1 MPRFGRSY
9 PVPRRGSVAA
19 LFAAPIVTGA
29 GALNAT
35 FTATGAATEF
45 SPASG
50 TVTGSFTASS
60 VVTTVDP
67 TSGVVSSTFSAGFSP
82 VAVSTSGAVTSVFT
96 AAGAPVVQMPTAGA
110 VSATFTASATAGI
123 DMVATGVVAGN
134 FAAGYAPEA
143 IGVPSSLG
151 ATFQALFGPEAIGI
165 PSGIVA
171 TFTVGYAPE
180 GLGGSG
186 VLSATFSA
194 APSFTVNL
202 QTTGTVSGLFSVGI
216 ATAPKVSVPWN
227 QSGNQYVP
235 NLLSFG
241 LHANYRVY
249 VQVGVPT
256 AQLGNN
262 GDYCFRPDGTAG
274 ARMYVRS
281 GGSWSAIN

>member
-1 MPRFGRSY
+1 MRFGRSY
-9 PVPRRGSVAA
+9 PVPRRGSIAA
-19 LFAAPIVTGA
+19 LFAAPIIAGA
-29 GALNAT
+29 GTLNAT

-110 VSATFTASATAGI
+110 VSATFSAVGTATWFIPTVGAVT
-123 DMVATGVVAGN
+123 GN
-134 FAAGYAPEA
+134 FSAGFAPEA
-143 IGVPSSLG
+143 IGIPSAVS
-151 ATFQALFGPEAIGI
+151 ASFVALLSPEAIGI
-165 PSGIVA
+165 PSGLVA
-171 TFTVGYAPE
+171 TFSAGYNPE
-180 GLGGSG
+180 GLGTSG
-186 VLSATFSA
+186 VVNGLFNA
-194 APSFTVNL
+194 AGA
-202 QTTGTVSGLFSVGI
+202 GTVQYSTTASVTGYFSVQ
-216 ATAPKVSVPWN
+216 TPTLPKVSVPWN
-227 QSGNQYVP
+227 QPGNQFVKDV
-235 NLLSFG
+235 LSFG

-262 GDYCFRPDGTAG
+262 GDYCFRPDGVAG

-281 GGSWSAIN
+281 AGAWSAIN